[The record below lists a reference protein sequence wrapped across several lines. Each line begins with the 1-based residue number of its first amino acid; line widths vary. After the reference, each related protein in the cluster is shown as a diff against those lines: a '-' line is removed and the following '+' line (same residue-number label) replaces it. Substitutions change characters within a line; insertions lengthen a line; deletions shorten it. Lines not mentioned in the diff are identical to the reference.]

1 MEEKLISF
9 NLYKHPS
16 QFLILSEEEPQLND
30 TVLIII
36 YNNQQFIDTVSKKT
50 EHGIWVQNDTYYY
63 PYKID
68 NSIICKKIIALQ
80 NQINFSDLSN
90 VDKKKINW
98 IDIEKLSLLYARTI
112 PAQMSEDELDY
123 AANGFYNGFVE
134 AQNNYY
140 NNMFT
145 EEELRKAMDM
155 VKQETYT
162 SIGAFPTY
170 DLNNIINII
179 KTSRRW
185 GIEVEM
191 EQNQCDGC
199 LANYPIINGIHQTPY
214 PSGNMFCQ
222 KQKYMLP
229 KLTGNKIK
237 ILKIL

>member
-1 MEEKLISF
+1 MESNFKLYRLPEGFI
-9 NLYKHPS
+9 
-16 QFLILSEEEPQLND
+16 ITSEDEPKIND
-30 TVLIII
+30 TVLII
-36 YNNQQFIDTVSKKT
+36 NSVEQRFIDIVSKET
-50 EHGIWVQNDTYYY
+50 TTGVWVQDDTYHY
-63 PYKID
+63 PYKIG
-68 NSIICKKIIALQ
+68 NFIICKKIIALQ
-80 NQINFSDLSN
+80 NQIDFSNLSN
-90 VDKKKINW
+90 VDKKKINL

-123 AANGFYNGFVE
+123 AAKGFYNGFVK
-134 AQNNYY
+134 AQDTYY

-179 KTSRRW
+179 KTSRHW
-185 GIEVEM
+185 DIEIEM

-229 KLTGNKIK
+229 KLKDNKIK